1 MGGAPEVSGLL
12 VRTAADPSTFIDPI
26 RRLVLSGRSS
36 RSYLRVQPYA
46 QLLERQVHPWRL
58 GVTLLGM
65 FSILAMAVAAL
76 GLYAAFAH
84 AVSVRTREMAI
95 RIAIGSS
102 PARVLTMI
110 LGEAARLSISGIAA
124 GAFGAV
130 LGGRTLESLL
140 FGFVPDDPVV
150 IGCAGLA
157 MLLVVLIATWLPA
170 RRASRVDPHAILR
183 AE

>member
-1 MGGAPEVSGLL
+1 MGEGPHVSGLL
-12 VRTAADPSTFIDPI
+12 VRTFNDPSSLINPI
-26 RRLVLSGRSS
+26 RRLIVNAPGGLP
-36 RSYLRVQPYA
+36 YLQVRPYA

-65 FSILAMAVAAL
+65 FSVLAMAVAAL

-95 RIAIGSS
+95 RVAIGAS
-102 PARVLTMI
+102 PAKVVAMI
-110 LGEAARLSISGIAA
+110 LGEAARLSGLGIAA
-124 GAFGAV
+124 GAVGAV
-130 LGGRTLESLL
+130 LGGRSLQSIL
-140 FGFVPDDPVV
+140 FGFVPGDPVV
-150 IGCAGLA
+150 LASAGSA

-170 RRASRVDPHAILR
+170 RRASRVDPNAILR

>member
-1 MGGAPEVSGLL
+1 M
-12 VRTAADPSTFIDPI
+12 
-26 RRLVLSGRSS
+26 
-36 RSYLRVQPYA
+36 RVQPYA
-46 QLLERQVHPWRL
+46 QLLDRQVHPWRL

-102 PARVLTMI
+102 PARVVTMI
-110 LGEAARLSISGIAA
+110 LGEAARLSIVGIAA
-124 GAFGAV
+124 GGFGAV

-140 FGFVPDDPVV
+140 FGFVPGDPVV
-150 IGCAGLA
+150 LGCAGCA
-157 MLLVVLIATWLPA
+157 MLLVVLVATWLPA